1 MKTGIWLS
9 DEDIS
14 KINEKINKVYQL
26 YPEQFPNI
34 LNIIIKDLFDHEFDK
49 DKCFNQETQDQIT
62 HTLLNIASKREEEL
76 LDLVRVLWTSMNP
89 NDLDRDLTDQ
99 ELKLINLSM
108 DKMWTKVKSNI
119 EVDRDEIRRNKQFIL
134 NCIPD

>member
-34 LNIIIKDLFDHEFDK
+34 LNVIIKDLFDHEFDK
-49 DKCFNQETQDQIT
+49 DKCFNQDTQDQIT
-62 HTLLNIASKREEEL
+62 HVLLNVAAKREEEL
-76 LDLVRVLWTSMNP
+76 LELIRVLWTSMNP
-89 NDLDRDLTDQ
+89 NDLDRDLTEQ

-108 DKMWTKVKSNI
+108 DKKWTKVKSNI
-119 EVDRDEIRRNKQFIL
+119 ETIKENEDFIL
-134 NCIPD
+134 NLNQKIEE

>member
-9 DEDIS
+9 EEDIS

-34 LNIIIKDLFDHEFDK
+34 LNVIIKDLFDHEFDK
-49 DKCFNQETQDQIT
+49 DKCFNQDTQDQIT
-62 HTLLNIASKREEEL
+62 HVLLNVAAKREEEL
-76 LDLVRVLWTSMNP
+76 LELIRVLWTSMNP
-89 NDLDRDLTDQ
+89 NDLDRDLTEQ

-119 EVDRDEIRRNKQFIL
+119 ETIKENEDFIL
-134 NCIPD
+134 NLNQKIEE